1 MDRRDQGKW
10 EQLAGGGKD
19 ANHKQ
24 AGLNDDVGAEAS
36 DGSSVGNSELPSTNL
51 SLWKFTCKLSSTGM
65 EAFYRMRVSAASRS
79 NAGSFLS
86 LRASLK
92 VPLCYV
98 AATTRKM

>member
-36 DGSSVGNSELPSTNL
+36 DGSSVGNNELPSTYL
-51 SLWKFTCKLSSTGM
+51 SLWKLTYKLSSTGM
-65 EAFYRMRVSAASRS
+65 EAFYRMRISAATRS
-79 NAGSFLS
+79 NARSFLS
-86 LRASLK
+86 LRASLN
-92 VPLCYV
+92 VLIGYV